1 MSEELSTYWLS
12 LVHHGQLVT
21 RQWLLSQG
29 ATEHALDNAVKSKR
43 LKVLTRGVLARYEVP
58 ITWQGVA
65 ASLNRIDGPVYVGG
79 ISALAEQGLAHYLEF
94 SKKINLYSS
103 KPSPSWL
110 NKIGLETELIWHS
123 TRRLWDI
130 PCLLMA
136 NSFRKNEINNGHW
149 LMASAEQAIFEV
161 LVAVPNTFSF
171 EYADSLM
178 QGMVNLSPRR
188 LDAILRACNHIR
200 TKRLFFFFADR
211 YAYSWRKKIQP
222 ENYDLGS
229 GKRSIIVGGRLNK
242 KYNITVPEE
251 FYG

>member
-1 MSEELSTYWLS
+1 MSKELSTDWLS
-12 LVHHGQLVT
+12 LVYHGQLVT

-79 ISALAEQGLAHYLEF
+79 ISALAEQ
-94 SKKINLYSS
+94 
-103 KPSPSWL
+103 
-110 NKIGLETELIWHS
+110 
-123 TRRLWDI
+123 
-130 PCLLMA
+130 
-136 NSFRKNEINNGHW
+136 
-149 LMASAEQAIFEV
+149 AIFEV

-178 QGMVNLSPRR
+178 QGMINLSPRR
-188 LDAILRACNHIR
+188 LDAVLRACNHIR
-200 TKRLFFFFADR
+200 AKRLFFFFADR
-211 YAYSWRKKIQP
+211 YEYSWRKKIQP

-229 GKRSIIVGGRLNK
+229 GKRSIIVGGRLDK

>member
-1 MSEELSTYWLS
+1 MSKKSSTNWLL
-12 LVHHGQLVT
+12 LVNHGQLVT

-29 ATEHALDNAVKSKR
+29 INEHALDNAVKSNR
-43 LKVLTRGVLARYEVP
+43 LKVLTRGVLTRYEVP

-65 ASLNRIDGPVYVGG
+65 ASLNRIDGPVYIGG
-79 ISALAEQGLAHYLEF
+79 ISALAEQGLAHYIDF
-94 SKKINLYSS
+94 SKKINLYSP

-110 NKIGLETELIWHS
+110 NKIGLETEFTWHN
-123 TRRLWDI
+123 TKRLWDM
-130 PCLLMA
+130 PRLLQV
-136 NSFRKNEINNGHW
+136 NSFRKNEINNSHW
-149 LMASAEQAIFEV
+149 LTASAEQAIFEV
-161 LVAVPNTFSF
+161 LVAIPNTFSF

-188 LDAILRACNHIR
+188 LDAILKACNHIR

-211 YAYSWRKKIQP
+211 YMYSWRKKIQP

-229 GKRSIIVGGRLNK
+229 GKRSVIAGGRLDK
-242 KYNITVPEE
+242 KYNITVPDE